1 MRRLPA
7 HVHDVRSGSLSKIVA
22 RSHYAGSG
30 GNEVSQMKAAGLTMS
45 YLELLKLALPETIV
59 VITALAVLSIG
70 LVTGRVK
77 STSTVSTTK
86 PTQGANG
93 TSTAT
98 GICSAVAAL
107 GLAIAIGAALMLP
120 RNATLFGGM
129 LVITPLTSLFK
140 IICIALA
147 FFTVLLAT
155 SEKSL
160 RHPGEYLGLILFAT
174 VGLMLLVGSEEL
186 LMIFIGLELLGLSLY
201 VMTAFYKTDVRSAEA
216 GLKYFLFGST
226 SSAFT
231 LFGISLIY
239 GMSGTTSLAAISDKL
254 TGVSIQAL
262 LAVGIVMTLIG
273 FAFKIAA
280 APFHLWA
287 PDAYQGAPVPSAAF
301 IASGSKV
308 ASFVVL
314 GKIVLIGFAPA
325 RGSADWHAMLAGWSP
340 VLAVLAALSIL
351 LGNFVALAQA
361 NVRRLLAYS
370 AVAHG
375 GYTLLGIIA
384 GGRDGFSA
392 TLFYTSTYAVTLVGA
407 FAVVG
412 VVRRQSGRGD
422 LPSFAGLA
430 ARSPF
435 LAASM
440 SIFLLS
446 LAGLPPLAGFF
457 GKFYLFS
464 VAFRAGGN
472 HGLLWLVALALFGSF
487 VSLYYYLIVLKVI
500 FVDQRSSSTPQPGQS
515 NAGAART
522 SDFNVSTSLDL
533 FSRITVTLLAA
544 AVLFLGLM
552 PQTLAARILASL
564 P

>member
-1 MRRLPA
+1 
-7 HVHDVRSGSLSKIVA
+7 
-22 RSHYAGSG
+22 
-30 GNEVSQMKAAGLTMS
+30 MS
-45 YLELLKLALPETIV
+45 YLELLKLAAPETV
-59 VITALAVLSIG
+59 VVVTALAVLTIG
-70 LVTGRVK
+70 L
-77 STSTVSTTK
+77 TSTRALVLC
-86 PTQGANG
+86 P
-93 TSTAT
+93 
-98 GICSAVAAL
+98 IVAAL
-107 GLAIAIGAALMLP
+107 GIATAIATLLVLP
-120 RNATLFGGM
+120 LHANLFGGM
-129 LVITPLTSLFK
+129 LVISPLNSLFK
-140 IICIALA
+140 IICLVLALV
-147 FFTVLLAT
+147 TVPLAS

-160 RHPGEYLGLILFAT
+160 RNPGEYIAVLLLGA

-201 VMTAFYKTDVRSAEA
+201 VMAAFDKSDVRSAEA

-226 SSAFT
+226 ASAFT
-231 LFGISLIY
+231 LFGISFVY
-239 GMSGTTSLAAISDKL
+239 GMSGTTALAAIALKL
-254 TGVSIQAL
+254 AAGPVQPL
-262 LAVGIVMTLIG
+262 VAVGIVMTLIG

-287 PDAYQGAPVPSAAF
+287 PDAYQGAPIPSAAF

-325 RGSADWHAMLAGWSP
+325 RGSADWHAMVAGWAP

-392 TLFYTSTYAVTLVGA
+392 TLFYTSVYAVTLIGT

-412 VVRRQSGRGD
+412 VVRRDTSGDD
-422 LPSFAGLA
+422 LQNFAGLA

-464 VAFRAGGN
+464 AAFRAGGN

-500 FVDQRSSSTPQPGQS
+500 FVDQTSSITPQPGQS

-522 SDFNVSTSLDL
+522 SDFNVSTSSDL